1 MPPIVAGRDTDRHG
15 TSRADAPMLRVTV
28 LGSGSRGN
36 AILIDGTDGAV
47 LVDAGFGPRSLVKRL
62 NAAGRHADEINALL
76 LTHEHTDHAS
86 GAAAASA
93 RWGWPVYGSAGT
105 LDAMRLETSERA
117 DTDLHPAD
125 ARPQNAHAFTDHA
138 CTSVAG
144 FLVETTKVPHDA
156 RDCRA
161 LVITDARSGAR
172 VGIAMD
178 VGRVPERLPIA
189 FERLD
194 LVVVES
200 NHDEQML
207 AHGPYPWSLKQ
218 RISGGLGH
226 LSNGAAAAL
235 VSACAHR
242 GLRGVLL
249 THLSETNNVPALALE
264 KTRDALRRA
273 GWSRDALSAA
283 SQQQPLPPMT
293 STGEAAWRVRAS
305 QLSLGF

>member
-1 MPPIVAGRDTDRHG
+1 
-15 TSRADAPMLRVTV
+15 MLRITV

-47 LVDAGFGPRSLVKRL
+47 LVDAGFGPRSLARRL
-62 NAAGRHADEINALL
+62 KAVGRRPEEISALL

-86 GAAAASA
+86 GAGVACT
-93 RWGWPVYGSAGT
+93 RWGWPMYGSAGT
-105 LDAMRLETSERA
+105 IEALGVASATDVSLRA
-117 DTDLHPAD
+117 GRT
-125 ARPQNAHAFTDHA
+125 FTDDGP
-138 CTSVAG
+138 TSISG
-144 FLVETTKVPHDA
+144 FLVETTSVPHDA

-161 LVITDARSGAR
+161 LVFTDIRSGAR
-172 VGIAMD
+172 AGVAMD
-178 VGRVPERLPIA
+178 VGRVPEALPVS

-194 LVVVES
+194 LIVVES

-207 AHGPYPWSLKQ
+207 ARGPYPWSLKQ

-226 LSNGAAAAL
+226 LSNGAAAGF

-249 THLSETNNVPALALE
+249 THLSETNNLPALAIE
-264 KTRDALRRA
+264 RTRDALRRA

-283 SQQQPLPPMT
+283 SQHLPLPPMT
-293 STGEAAWRVRAS
+293 STGEAAWLVRAS

>member
-1 MPPIVAGRDTDRHG
+1 
-15 TSRADAPMLRVTV
+15 MLHVTV

-36 AILIDGTDGAV
+36 AILVDGTDGAI
-47 LVDAGFGPRSLVKRL
+47 LVDAGFGPRSLVRRL
-62 NAAGRHADEINALL
+62 NAAGRRPDEISALL

-105 LDAMRLETSERA
+105 LDALSAGSGM
-117 DTDLHPAD
+117 D
-125 ARPQNAHAFTDHA
+125 ARPGDARAFVDDGGT
-138 CTSVAG
+138 TVGG
-144 FLVETTKVPHDA
+144 FLVETTPVPHDA

-161 LVITDARSGAR
+161 LVVTDVRSGAR

-178 VGRVPERLPIA
+178 VGRVPEALATA

-200 NHDEQML
+200 NHDEAML
-207 AHGPYPWSLKQ
+207 ARGPYPWSLKQ

-226 LSNGAAAAL
+226 LSNGAAAAF

-249 THLSETNNVPALALE
+249 THLSETNNLPALAIE
-264 KTRDALRRA
+264 RTRDALRRA
-273 GWSRDALSAA
+273 GWTRDALSAA
-283 SQQQPLPPMT
+283 SQQVPLPPMT
-293 STGEAAWRVRAS
+293 STGEAAWLVRAS

>member
-1 MPPIVAGRDTDRHG
+1 
-15 TSRADAPMLRVTV
+15 MLRVTV

-47 LVDAGFGPRSLVKRL
+47 LVDAGFGPRSLVRRL
-62 NAAGRHADEINALL
+62 NAAGRRPEEIGAVL

-105 LDAMRLETSERA
+105 LDALGSGRS
-117 DTDLHPAD
+117 AD
-125 ARPQNAHAFTDHA
+125 ARPSDTRAFVDDGVT
-138 CTSVAG
+138 TVGG

-161 LVITDARSGAR
+161 LVVTDTRSGAR

-178 VGRVPERLPIA
+178 VGRVPDALPVA

-194 LVVVES
+194 LIVIES

-207 AHGPYPWSLKQ
+207 ARGPYPWSLKQ

-226 LSNGAAAAL
+226 LSNGAAAAF
-235 VSACAHR
+235 VSGCVHR

-249 THLSETNNVPALALE
+249 THLSETNNQPTLAVE
-264 KTRDALRRA
+264 RTREALRRA

-283 SQQQPLPPMT
+283 SQQVPLPPMA
-293 STGEAAWRVRAS
+293 STGEAAWLVHAS
-305 QLSLGF
+305 QLSLGLSP

>member
-1 MPPIVAGRDTDRHG
+1 
-15 TSRADAPMLRVTV
+15 MLRVTV

-47 LVDAGFGPRSLVKRL
+47 LVDAGFGPRSLVRRL
-62 NAAGRHADEINALL
+62 HAAGRRPEEIGALL

-86 GAAAASA
+86 GAAAARA
-93 RWGWPVYGSAGT
+93 RWGWRLYGSAGT
-105 LDAMRLETSERA
+105 LDALGSGTA
-117 DTDLHPAD
+117 TGKD
-125 ARPQNAHAFTDHA
+125 ARPRDARAFVDDGVTTVD
-138 CTSVAG
+138 G

-161 LVITDARSGAR
+161 LVLTDVRSGAR

-178 VGRVPERLPIA
+178 VGRVPDALPVA

-207 AHGPYPWSLKQ
+207 ARGPYPWSLKQ

-226 LSNGAAAAL
+226 LSNGAAAAF
-235 VSACAHR
+235 VSGCAHR

-249 THLSETNNVPALALE
+249 THLSETNNLPALAVE
-264 KTRDALRRA
+264 RTRVALRQA
-273 GWSRDALSAA
+273 GWSRAALSAA
-283 SQQQPLPPMT
+283 GQQVPMPPMT
-293 STGEAAWRVRAS
+293 STGEASWLVRAS

>member
-1 MPPIVAGRDTDRHG
+1 
-15 TSRADAPMLRVTV
+15 MLRITV

-47 LVDAGFGPRSLVKRL
+47 LVDAGFGPRSLVRRL
-62 NAAGRHADEINALL
+62 KAAGRRPEEISALL

-86 GAAAASA
+86 GAAAACA
-93 RWGWPVYGSAGT
+93 RWGWPLYGSAGT
-105 LDAMRLETSERA
+105 LDALGTGRGTGADTGTAALTAQAFLETGP
-117 DTDLHPAD
+117 T
-125 ARPQNAHAFTDHA
+125 T
-138 CTSVAG
+138 VGG
-144 FLVETTKVPHDA
+144 FLVETTPVPHDA

-161 LVITDARSGAR
+161 LVLTDIRSGAR
-172 VGIAMD
+172 AGVAMD
-178 VGRVPERLPIA
+178 VGRVPEALPVA

-194 LVVVES
+194 LIAVES

-207 AHGPYPWSLKQ
+207 ARGPYPWSLKQ

-226 LSNGAAAAL
+226 LSNGAAAAF

-249 THLSETNNVPALALE
+249 THLSETNNLPALAIE
-264 KTRDALRRA
+264 RTRDALRRA

-283 SQQQPLPPMT
+283 SQQAPLPPMT
-293 STGEAAWRVRAS
+293 STGEAAWLVRAS
-305 QLSLGF
+305 QLALEL

>member
-1 MPPIVAGRDTDRHG
+1 
-15 TSRADAPMLRVTV
+15 MLRVTV

-47 LVDAGFGPRSLVKRL
+47 LVDAGFGPRSLARRL
-62 NAAGRHADEINALL
+62 KEAGRRPEEITALL

-86 GAAAASA
+86 GASTACA
-93 RWGWPVYGSAGT
+93 RWGWPLYGSTGTIEALGAGT
-105 LDAMRLETSERA
+105 GALA
-117 DTDLHPAD
+117 
-125 ARPQNAHAFTDHA
+125 AHAFLDTGP
-138 CTSVAG
+138 TLVGG
-144 FLVETTKVPHDA
+144 FLVETTAVPHDA

-161 LVITDARSGAR
+161 LVLTDIRSGAR
-172 VGIAMD
+172 AGVAMD
-178 VGRVPERLPIA
+178 VGRVPEELPVA

-194 LVVVES
+194 LIVVES

-207 AHGPYPWSLKQ
+207 ARGPYPWSLKQ

-226 LSNGAAAAL
+226 LSNGAAAAF
-235 VSACAHR
+235 VSGCAHR

-249 THLSETNNVPALALE
+249 THLSETNNLPALAIE
-264 KTRDALRRA
+264 RTRDALRRA

-283 SQQQPLPPMT
+283 SQQAPIPPMT
-293 STGEAAWRVRAS
+293 STGEAAWLVRAS